1 MGEVYRARDTRLDRL
16 VAVKIST
23 QQVTERFAQEA
34 RSVAALN
41 HPNIVALYDVGENY
55 IVTELVDGESLRG
68 TQLPPRRAI
77 EVAAQIADGLAAA
90 HAAGIVHRDL
100 KPENVIVTRE
110 ARAKILDF
118 GLSRQFSGTPPL
130 DATRTLPGT
139 VMGTVGYMS
148 PEQVRGQEA
157 DHRSDIFSF
166 GAMLYE
172 MLAGRRAFTAET
184 PAEVM
189 TAILKEDPP
198 EFPASIP
205 PAWREIVRHCLEKEP
220 AARFQSAKDLS
231 FALRSLVMEPSGS
244 GAVTAIP
251 APRSRRWIGIAL
263 AVVLVIAAFAAG
275 WFANRGRASDLANYR
290 FTPIASE
297 SSAETSPA
305 WSPDGKTLVYAA
317 TAGRS
322 TQIFARRLDS
332 PVADQITHEDGA
344 CGFPFWSRSGDRIYF
359 TVNRRGRFYLSSIAA
374 IGGASQKVLDNA
386 LYTALAPDGITM
398 AVAGQRDGFSLGK
411 MGSSE
416 LTPYRKPPFDQ
427 GFVVRKLQFAP
438 DGTKLAAL
446 FVRIN
451 STEGEI
457 WLVPLPA
464 DHGAPRK
471 LFAAEPSSNTFSG
484 FSWMPDSRGMVVSLT
499 RGDQP
504 NQLYMGDSETGK
516 LRKLTAGMER
526 AMSPAVS
533 PDGLRIAY
541 EQVTLDYDLMEIA
554 IDGAVMRP
562 VLATVRMESSGA
574 WLPNGREFVYT
585 SNANGPFDLWI
596 RNPQDNRAR
605 PLLPRGHDAFP
616 AGMLNEVAVA
626 PDGERIA
633 FVGWSG
639 EHTIW
644 ALRPSGGKAVRIDP
658 ENPDHHSPA
667 WSPDGNW
674 IAYARV
680 LPKVQLMKAPA
691 GGGSPVAL
699 ATLQAPGNGPA
710 QVAWSPTGEWI
721 AWAADTVSLYSPDG
735 KTQKKLG
742 ESHVYESLGFSAD
755 GRTLH
760 AFYLHEGK
768 WVVESFDV
776 ASGKSRRMGTMD
788 SEPTVTFR
796 SMRMHP
802 DGKRFLTGLM
812 RSNPDIVMLEGFEG
826 GR

>member
-1 MGEVYRARDTRLDRL
+1 
-16 VAVKIST
+16 
-23 QQVTERFAQEA
+23 
-34 RSVAALN
+34 
-41 HPNIVALYDVGENY
+41 
-55 IVTELVDGESLRG
+55 
-68 TQLPPRRAI
+68 
-77 EVAAQIADGLAAA
+77 
-90 HAAGIVHRDL
+90 
-100 KPENVIVTRE
+100 
-110 ARAKILDF
+110 
-118 GLSRQFSGTPPL
+118 
-130 DATRTLPGT
+130 
-139 VMGTVGYMS
+139 
-148 PEQVRGQEA
+148 
-157 DHRSDIFSF
+157 
-166 GAMLYE
+166 
-172 MLAGRRAFTAET
+172 
-184 PAEVM
+184 
-189 TAILKEDPP
+189 
-198 EFPASIP
+198 
-205 PAWREIVRHCLEKEP
+205 
-220 AARFQSAKDLS
+220 
-231 FALRSLVMEPSGS
+231 
-244 GAVTAIP
+244 
-251 APRSRRWIGIAL
+251 
-263 AVVLVIAAFAAG
+263 
-275 WFANRGRASDLANYR
+275 
-290 FTPIASE
+290 
-297 SSAETSPA
+297 
-305 WSPDGKTLVYAA
+305 
-317 TAGRS
+317 
-322 TQIFARRLDS
+322 
-332 PVADQITHEDGA
+332 
-344 CGFPFWSRSGDRIYF
+344 
-359 TVNRRGRFYLSSIAA
+359 
-374 IGGASQKVLDNA
+374 LDNA

-464 DHGAPRK
+464 DGGTPRK
-471 LFAAEPSSNTFSG
+471 LFAAEPSFNTFSG